1 MGRYWTRIFL
11 VSFLDW
17 RCDPR
22 SVPAIQVYHMKAE
35 ELRNLTRWRK
45 IPVKKLQR
53 FLWKSFKPHF
63 ISWFLGQMPNGPLE
77 AYFGGFQNGMIT
89 PKNVVL
95 RDNSLKPV
103 LQSTNY
109 VILKIFKIETFW
121 STLTA
126 QIILLDVI
134 GMCSIH
140 FMKFFCFLRGHTF
153 WLTQNSCCVYLSF
166 IWLLFRKYR
175 NISLISVALS
185 PPKLSHSAGVWGE
198 TGRSGNQGRQ
208 GFRVYVWLL
217 GFKKV

>member
-1 MGRYWTRIFL
+1 MVTNSKLTLLL
-11 VSFLDW
+11 VNFMHFTKHNIYKEYIL
-17 RCDPR
+17 
-22 SVPAIQVYHMKAE
+22 I
-35 ELRNLTRWRK
+35 NL
-45 IPVKKLQR
+45 
-53 FLWKSFKPHF
+53 
-63 ISWFLGQMPNGPLE
+63 ISD
-77 AYFGGFQNGMIT
+77 I
-89 PKNVVL
+89 VL

-126 QIILLDVI
+126 QIILLGVI